1 MENVNIEKTLGEDLG
16 LAFAPAGDPN
26 LNCLPLFDEALVQA
40 REAEDLL
47 GAGAVAELRVDG
59 RLLERGE
66 LAIRDAGASR
76 MTLQAGAAPV
86 RAMLLGGEPYDE
98 EIVMWWNFIGRTHE
112 EVVAY
117 RAAWQAEI
125 DAEPARA
132 PEDGTYDDGT
142 PYPRFGPYPAGQP
155 APLPAPT
162 LPTVQLRPRG

>member
-1 MENVNIEKTLGEDLG
+1 
-16 LAFAPAGDPN
+16 
-26 LNCLPLFDEALVQA
+26 
-40 REAEDLL
+40 
-47 GAGAVAELRVDG
+47 
-59 RLLERGE
+59 
-66 LAIRDAGASR
+66 
-76 MTLQAGAAPV
+76 
-86 RAMLLGGEPYDE
+86 
-98 EIVMWWNFIGRTHE
+98 MWWNFIGRTHE

-162 LPTVQLRPRG
+162 LPTVQLRPTSMTDASFNLAIQFWTNGVNIALDVWFVLVLGWGSTYGPIAAATRLVRATGARQVPSCDIVGCRWRKTAATVPSRNR